1 MTEPSSTTRAGFVA
15 LLGAPNAGKSTLLNA
30 LVGQKVSI
38 VTQKVQ
44 TTRTRI
50 RGIAIEGESQIIY
63 VDTPGIFA
71 PKRRLDRA
79 MVAAAWG
86 GAADADVVCLLVDA
100 KKGIDEDTARILD
113 GLKDASRPCILILT
127 KVDLVAR
134 PSLLGLADEL
144 NETGL
149 FSDLFMVSAPENDG
163 IDDLRAFFA
172 DKMPPGPWLYPEDQ
186 LSDLPQRLMAAEIT
200 REKLFLRVHQ
210 ELPYATTVETENWD
224 ARRDGSVRI
233 DQIIFVERDS
243 QKPIVIGKGGRTIK
257 DIGEA
262 SRLELEEMFERKIH
276 LFIRVKVRRNWADER
291 ERYREMGLDFTD

>member
-1 MTEPSSTTRAGFVA
+1 MTDDGLKCGFVA

-44 TTRTRI
+44 TTRTRV
-50 RGIAIEGESQIIY
+50 RGIAIEGDSQIIY

-86 GAADADVVCLLVDA
+86 GAADADVTCLLVDA
-100 KKGIDEDTARILD
+100 KKRIDADTQLIID
-113 GLKDASRPCILILT
+113 GLKEAGRLRVLVLT
-127 KVDLVAR
+127 KIDLVERA
-134 PSLLGLADEL
+134 SLLTLADEL
-144 NETGL
+144 NETEL
-149 FSDLFMVSAPENDG
+149 FSDIFMVSATEGDG
-163 IDDLRAFFA
+163 IEDLGTFFA
-172 DKMPPGPWLYPEDQ
+172 GKMLPGPWLYPEDQ
-186 LSDLPQRLMAAEIT
+186 LTDLPQRLMAAEIT

-210 ELPYATTVETENWD
+210 ELPYATTVETENWES
-224 ARRDGSVRI
+224 RHDGSVRI
-233 DQIIFVERDS
+233 DQIIFVERKS

-262 SRLELEEMFERKIH
+262 ARTEMEMLFERKVH
-276 LFIRVKVRRNWADER
+276 LFLTVKIRRNWADDR
-291 ERYREMGLDFTD
+291 ERYREMGLDFVE

>member
-1 MTEPSSTTRAGFVA
+1 MNAPATRCGFVA

-50 RGIAIEGESQIIY
+50 RGIAIEGDTQIVY

-86 GAADADVVCLLVDA
+86 ASDADVLCLLVDA
-100 KKGIDEDTARILD
+100 RKRIDREVQLVLD
-113 GLKDASRPCILILT
+113 GLAEAGRRAVLVLT
-127 KVDLVAR
+127 KIDLVPRA
-134 PSLLGLADEL
+134 SLLSLADEL
-144 NETGL
+144 NATGL
-149 FSDLFMVSAPENDG
+149 FTDVFMVSAMTGDG
-163 IDDLRAFFA
+163 IDDLKRFFA
-172 DKMPPGPWLYPEDQ
+172 ARMPQGPWLYPEDQ
-186 LSDLPQRLMAAEIT
+186 LSDIPMRLMGAEIT

-210 ELPYATTVETENWD
+210 ELPYAATVETEQWEE
-224 ARRDGSVRI
+224 RRDGSVAI
-233 DQIIFVERDS
+233 HQVIFVERDS

-262 SRLELEEMFERKIH
+262 ARRELEDILGRKVH
-276 LFIRVKVRRNWADER
+276 LFLTVRVRKGWGDDR
-291 ERYREMGLDFTD
+291 ERYREMGLDYSD

>member
-1 MTEPSSTTRAGFVA
+1 MSRPETRCGFVA

-50 RGIAIEGESQIIY
+50 RGIALEGDAQLIY
-63 VDTPGIFA
+63 VDTPGIFT

-86 GAADADVVCLLVDA
+86 GASDADVVCLLVDA
-100 KKGIDEDTARILD
+100 RKRIDLEVQHVLD
-113 GLKDASRPCILILT
+113 GLKEAGRKAVLILT
-127 KVDLVAR
+127 KIDLVPR
-134 PSLLGLADEL
+134 VSLLSLADEL
-144 NETGL
+144 NAMGL
-149 FSDLFMVSAPENDG
+149 FTDIFMVSAMTGDG
-163 IDDLRAFFA
+163 IGDLKAFFA
-172 DKMPPGPWLYPEDQ
+172 AKVPPSPWLYPEDQ
-186 LSDLPQRLMAAEIT
+186 LSDIPMRLMAAEIT

-210 ELPYATTVETENWD
+210 ELPYAATVESEQWEE
-224 ARRDGSVRI
+224 RRDGSVAI
-233 DQIIFVERDS
+233 HQVIFVERDS

-262 SRLELEEMFERKIH
+262 ARRELENILGRKVH
-276 LFIRVKVRRNWADER
+276 LFLTVRVRKGWGDDR
-291 ERYREMGLDFTD
+291 ERYREMGLDYSD